1 MTSFRTQSF
10 TCAKCEFAFN
20 KDILASFSSF
30 GTSPEVAR
38 ESLEMTLQM
47 FGKPEACPECGH
59 EELIQGEPLEDKPFW

>member
-1 MTSFRTQSF
+1 M
-10 TCAKCEFAFN
+10 
-20 KDILASFSSF
+20 LASFSSF

-59 EELIQGEPLEDKPFW
+59 EELIQGEPIEGKPFW